1 MFVHLNKQRF
11 TLMFGEKRLVFF
23 VDFEVVIND
32 DALPL
37 MIAAEPDSIGFIVNN
52 SFFVF
57 EQSGDKPLCFIT

>member
-1 MFVHLNKQRF
+1 
-11 TLMFGEKRLVFF
+11 MFGEKRLVFF